1 MCRVRELCRR
11 ARDDA
16 RREAVRTPLS
26 CAAAKIAIQYTHRL
40 TTSRNPI
47 SLRTPIQYPRGK
59 KATMEA
65 TINHS
70 DLGVGH
76 GTVCSVTVVEREP
89 NRERSSP
96 QQPER
101 RLHDEKGFPR
111 EGVLRL
117 VRVQAS

>member
-1 MCRVRELCRR
+1 M
-11 ARDDA
+11 
-16 RREAVRTPLS
+16 RTPLS
-26 CAAAKIAIQYTHRL
+26 CAAAKIAIHSEIRAHSPQTHNFHVEK
-40 TTSRNPI
+40 SEI
-47 SLRTPIQYPRGK
+47 SLRSSIHAEKKIQWKLLSITQISASR
-59 KATMEA
+59 
-65 TINHS
+65 
-70 DLGVGH
+70 VGH
-76 GTVCSVTVVEREP
+76 GTLCSVVEREP

>member
-1 MCRVRELCRR
+1 M
-11 ARDDA
+11 
-16 RREAVRTPLS
+16 RTPLS
-26 CAAAKIAIQYTHRL
+26 CAAAKIAIHSEIRAHSL
-40 TTSRNPI
+40 TIHVEKSEI
-47 SLRTPIQYPRGK
+47 SLRSSIHAEKKIQWKLLSITQISASR
-59 KATMEA
+59 
-65 TINHS
+65 
-70 DLGVGH
+70 VGH
-76 GTVCSVTVVEREP
+76 GTLCSVVEREP

>member
-1 MCRVRELCRR
+1 MRELCRR

-47 SLRTPIQYPRGK
+47 SLRSPVSTRK
-59 KATMEA
+59 KRYNGSFQA

>member
-1 MCRVRELCRR
+1 MCVSSAAARATTRGGKRCALRCPVRQPKSQYSIRTVSR
-11 ARDDA
+11 
-16 RREAVRTPLS
+16 RREIRSVSVLRS
-26 CAAAKIAIQYTHRL
+26 SIHAKKKIQWKL
-40 TTSRNPI
+40 P
-47 SLRTPIQYPRGK
+47 
-59 KATMEA
+59 

-89 NRERSSP
+89 NGERSSP